1 MTRFHSYRIWIELP
15 SCQVLSLNGRLNF
28 SVHRELYLHDQNF
41 QGLRP
46 SKIFNAIAVAENGD
60 FYWTS
65 TSSNYQ
71 FNSALY
77 ILLDNPTGRLFRF
90 NRQSRTNQL
99 LADDL
104 HFANGVV
111 LSPNEDFLVVAETT
125 TARLLKHHLKGAR
138 AGTTEIF
145 VEGLPG
151 GPDNVVADS
160 FGMWVALPL
169 AIDEQ
174 NPLISHL
181 LSNIPQARQFII
193 NLLAATESRDG
204 LLKDEFPESVKKV
217 ISGYV
222 GSFEQMGFAIPPR
235 ATVLRIDWDGIIREA
250 LYATDGSVGSF
261 SHATVFDGYLYL
273 GSPFNDFIA
282 RYRL

>member
-1 MTRFHSYRIWIELP
+1 M
-15 SCQVLSLNGRLNF
+15 
-28 SVHRELYLHDQNF
+28 
-41 QGLRP
+41 
-46 SKIFNAIAVAENGD
+46 
-60 FYWTS
+60 
-65 TSSNYQ
+65 
-71 FNSALY
+71 
-77 ILLDNPTGRLFRF
+77 
-90 NRQSRTNQL
+90 
-99 LADDL
+99 LADGL

-111 LSPNEDFLVVAETT
+111 LSPNEEFLVVAETT
-125 TARLLKHHLKGAR
+125 TARLLKHHLKGAK
-138 AGTTEIF
+138 AGITEIF

-151 GPDNVVADS
+151 GPDNVVADD
-160 FGMWVALPL
+160 FGIWVALPL

-181 LSNIPQARQFII
+181 LSTIPQARQFII

-217 ISGYV
+217 ITGYV

-235 ATVLRIDWDGIIREA
+235 ASVIRIDWNGVIREA

-261 SHATVFDGYLYL
+261 SHATVYDGYLYL